1 MTEQIKEIINAI
13 ALSYGDEAIAE
24 AENITVALVKEITE
38 TYSENI
44 ANQKKWL
51 RESGEAA

>member
-38 TYSENI
+38 TYYENI